1 MALKIVW
8 NDILKERADAIVTTA
23 SRNPRIGIGLD
34 RFVHRAAGPKLLA
47 ARKEM
52 GRIAPGK
59 VGVSSAFELR
69 KATGAKWIIHAPGPM
84 LGKTGDR
91 REELILDGCYLRI
104 LLTAVKLGC
113 KTVSIP
119 VLSSGKFAS
128 GVNVMPKAV
137 DIAVKAI
144 GDFLEVFPAL
154 EVKLVG
160 IDLDFFAYARKAY
173 PALTVARLD
182 EASAKKLRASF
193 GDREDDPTDLEDS
206 FTIGDEDDVF
216 GDQLLERVVGD
227 GTFLGMFHRLWDYT
241 LKREKAAKR
250 KAKGGA
256 YDGEFL
262 TGRRELA
269 VRSGIGESTIK
280 HFCSNSD
287 AAVRTTKDK
296 IVALAVAMRLPTD
309 YAKRFLSTCG
319 YSLGASRRDRIIAAF
334 IAKRCGTVDELGYAL
349 KEGGVPPLVLRD

>member
-1 MALKIVW
+1 MALKIIW
-8 NDILKERADAIVTTA
+8 NDILKERAEAIVTPA

-34 RFVHRAAGPKLLA
+34 KFVHRAAGPKLLA

-59 VGVSSAFELR
+59 VGVSSAFGLKR
-69 KATGAKWIIHAPGPM
+69 PIGAKWIIHALGPM
-84 LGKTGDR
+84 LGKSGDR

-104 LLTAVKLGC
+104 LLTAVRLGC
-113 KTVSIP
+113 KSISIP

-128 GVNVMPKAV
+128 GGNVMPKAV

-144 GDFLEVFPAL
+144 GDFLEAFPAL

-173 PALTVARLD
+173 PGLTVARLD
-182 EASAKKLRASF
+182 ESSAKKLRASF
-193 GDREDDPTDLEDS
+193 GGREDDPTDLEDS
-206 FTIGDEDDVF
+206 FTVGDEDDVF
-216 GDQLLERVVGD
+216 GDQLLERLAGD

-241 LKREKAAKR
+241 QKREKAAKR
-250 KAKGGA
+250 KAAGVA
-256 YDGEFL
+256 YVGEFL

-280 HFCSNSD
+280 HFCSNSNV
-287 AAVRTTKDK
+287 AVRTTKDK
-296 IVALAVAMRLPTD
+296 IVALSVAMRLPTD

-319 YSLGASRRDRIIAAF
+319 HTLDASKRDKIIAAF
-334 IAKRCGTVDELGYAL
+334 LAKRGGTVDELDYAL
-349 KEGGVPPLVLRD
+349 KDGGVPPLVLRD